1 MHNMQRDQACLVMQ
15 VGKLQVDWPVGYPR
29 VAGHAGFVRVQE
41 EDEYVLLLVLAELL
55 LRSDCC
61 ISGLNTS
68 QHPLALVVPLNGAAP
83 IDLAYEPWVEQLLL
97 QPQHGAAVNEVG
109 HRLLRCLEVRQ
120 DATRDRRRAERNPAR
135 RNRDTLH
142 SF

>member
-83 IDLAYEPWVEQLLL
+83 IDLAYEPWVEHLLL
-97 QPQHGAAVNEVG
+97 QP
-109 HRLLRCLEVRQ
+109 
-120 DATRDRRRAERNPAR
+120 
-135 RNRDTLH
+135 
-142 SF
+142 